1 MLMFKRGEKK
11 KNKWTILW
19 PNHIN
24 FIFLLE
30 NFCCYKVSYSVL
42 FCWATYCYITN
53 YPQIQGNFIHTK
65 ILPCSP
71 LCGSD
76 IQGSCSWAVL
86 TGVSH
91 TVAVTCPLCLQSSES
106 QLHWSSMMACTSL
119 AADPGCQVGLQFG
132 LSTGVPTPVLCI
144 CPGILRAWWL
154 GPKRELSREQVFREN

>member
-1 MLMFKRGEKK
+1 MFKWG
-11 KNKWTILW
+11 KNKTKWAVSW
-19 PNHIN
+19 PNYLN
-24 FIFLLE
+24 FIFLIE
-30 NFCCYKVSYSVL
+30 NVCCYKVSYSDIF
-42 FCWATYCYITN
+42 FCWSIYCCIVN
-53 YPQIQGNFIHTK
+53 YPQIQGNFICTK
-65 ILPCSP
+65 ISFCSP

-76 IQGSCSWAVL
+76 IQGSFSWAVL

-106 QLHWSSMMACTSL
+106 QLHWTSMMACKSL